1 MEMNELKNE
10 LKELARRA
18 STPLWSTE
26 GKPKVILAEVFHS
39 TSGWAWDIYEIEEC
53 SDGEIAM
60 FGRVHGFESEMGYF
74 YSSQFETLSQENLYL
89 TLYPWNLPRE
99 ASTN

>member
-1 MEMNELKNE
+1 MEMNQLKNE

-89 TLYPWNLPRE
+89 NIYPWNLPRE
-99 ASTN
+99 ASAN